1 MKIFDTQIYHC
12 NGVTKK
18 KKTENPGK
26 KVCIF
31 LRVCF
36 CSLNFTL
43 IKAFLREKRTFLKIF
58 LYKVVYFIQSFLLV
72 LTT

>member
-18 KKTENPGK
+18 KTEKPGK

-58 LYKVVYFIQSFLLV
+58 LYKVVYFIQPVLLV